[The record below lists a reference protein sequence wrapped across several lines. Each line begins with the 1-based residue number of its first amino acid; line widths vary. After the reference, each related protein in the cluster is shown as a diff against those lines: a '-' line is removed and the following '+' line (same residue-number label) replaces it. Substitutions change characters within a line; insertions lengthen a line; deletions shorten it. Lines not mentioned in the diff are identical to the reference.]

1 VKVIVTIPA
10 YNEEETIAS
19 VIREIPRMI
28 PGGGIVEVLVID
40 DGSRDRTS
48 DVAIAAGAD
57 HVLRNRANRGLAYTF
72 QRCLNEALARGADV
86 IVNTDADNHY
96 DQTRIP
102 ELVEPIVSGKADI
115 VVGSRVFET
124 LRMKFANK
132 HGNKFAN
139 WVMQRLLK
147 IPGVDVS
154 SGYRA
159 YSREAALS
167 LNILS
172 SHTYTHE
179 TLFNALDR
187 RLRVIS
193 VPLDAR
199 HVERPSRLI
208 SSLPKHVWRAGLV
221 IVQSILRYRPLQ
233 AYGTLGLILALA
245 GSVPFVRFLY
255 YFAQDQG
262 SGHMQ
267 SLVVGAALLFL
278 GGQLLVVGLLAKA
291 ISWNRQL
298 LEDVL
303 YRLKDDA
310 RNDEEGLS
318 IQSISAEEIRR
329 GSKAA

>member
-28 PGGGIVEVLVID
+28 PGVGIVEVLVVD

-48 DVAIAAGAD
+48 DVALAAGAD
-57 HVLRNRANRGLAYTF
+57 HVVRNRANRGLAYTF

-102 ELVEPIVSGKADI
+102 ELIAPILEGKADI

-124 LRMKFANK
+124 LKMKFANK
-132 HGNKFAN
+132 HGNRAAN
-139 WVMQRLLK
+139 WMMQRLLK

-172 SHTYTHE
+172 NHTYTHE

-187 RLRVIS
+187 KLRVIS

-208 SSLPKHVWRAGLV
+208 SSLPKHVWCAGLV
-221 IVQSILRYRPLQ
+221 IAQSILRYRPLQ
-233 AYGTLGLILALA
+233 AYGTAGVVLAA
-245 GSVPFVRFLY
+245 VGTVPFLRFLY
-255 YFAQDQG
+255 FFAQGDG
-262 SGHMQ
+262 EGHIQ
-267 SLVVGAALLFL
+267 SLIAAAALLFL
-278 GGQLLVVGLLAKA
+278 GGQLMVVGLLAKA

-303 YRLKDDA
+303 YRLKDEATPEEDDLSVPVFQA
-310 RNDEEGLS
+310 EIKSRN
-318 IQSISAEEIRR
+318 
-329 GSKAA
+329 KAA

>member
-1 VKVIVTIPA
+1 
-10 YNEEETIAS
+10 
-19 VIREIPRMI
+19 MI
-28 PGGGIVEVLVID
+28 PSVGIVEVLVVD

-48 DVAIAAGAD
+48 DVASCRWRRPCRTQSSQPRPCLYLPA
-57 HVLRNRANRGLAYTF
+57 LPERGHG
-72 QRCLNEALARGADV
+72 RGADV

-102 ELVEPIVSGKADI
+102 ELIAPILAGKADI

-124 LRMKFANK
+124 LKMKFANK
-132 HGNKFAN
+132 HGNRAAN
-139 WVMQRLLK
+139 WMMQRLLK

-172 SHTYTHE
+172 NHTNTDE

-187 RLRVIS
+187 KLRVIS

-221 IVQSILRYRPLQ
+221 IAQSILRYRPLQ
-233 AYGTLGLILALA
+233 AYGTAGVVLVALGA
-245 GSVPFVRFLY
+245 VPFLRFLY
-255 YFAQDQG
+255 
-262 SGHMQ
+262 
-267 SLVVGAALLFL
+267 FL
-278 GGQLLVVGLLAKA
+278 SRAMA
-291 ISWNRQL
+291 TATSSR
-298 LEDVL
+298 
-303 YRLKDDA
+303 
-310 RNDEEGLS
+310 
-318 IQSISAEEIRR
+318 
-329 GSKAA
+329 